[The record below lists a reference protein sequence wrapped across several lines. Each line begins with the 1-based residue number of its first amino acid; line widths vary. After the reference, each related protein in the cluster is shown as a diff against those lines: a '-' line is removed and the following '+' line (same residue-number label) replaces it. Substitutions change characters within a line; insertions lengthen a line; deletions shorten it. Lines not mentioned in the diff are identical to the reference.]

1 MNVRYEIV
9 VSTFADGL
17 ADKINTRLADG
28 WSLWGGP
35 AVVMAEGSPFLFQAV
50 VKVERPEL
58 SPQVK
63 ANMADALRVKA
74 WLLAN
79 GAPVSLAN
87 AVGYGFT
94 PGRSGTIT
102 TLDGVITLSDGVT
115 LEQFRRPC
123 ADPQNTIQIARVGIA
138 GVRQLR
144 AIAQGINLKG
154 FGDE

>member
-1 MNVRYEIV
+1 MNVRYEILTAATAPELV
-9 VSTFADGL
+9 AQVND
-17 ADKINTRLADG
+17 RLADG
-28 WSLWGGP
+28 CSLWGGP
-35 AVVMAEGSPFLFQAV
+35 AVVAGPSLLFIQAV
-50 VKVERPEL
+50 IRVERPEL

-102 TLDGVITLSDGVT
+102 TRDGVVTLSDGIT
-115 LEQFRRPC
+115 LEQFRHLC
-123 ADPQNTIQIARVGIA
+123 ANPENTIQIARVGIA

-144 AIAQGINLKG
+144 AIAQGVNLKG
-154 FGDE
+154 GDESE